1 VVEAELGF
9 TPSAGETLQAE
20 HGLGADTVERIPE
33 DKRGELLDLVER
45 AEFLADKEGGLA
57 EREIQTVQDRIFE
70 FGAENDVSPRN
81 LTPKIEGL
89 QASLAARLSEDSEP
103 AELSGRLS
111 DRQKIATLRDREE
124 DLEADLRDA
133 ADGFERLHLKNR
145 LDRVREKRAEIEGSS
160 PSSSPSTGERI
171 TAEDLKK

>member
-1 VVEAELGF
+1 
-9 TPSAGETLQAE
+9 
-20 HGLGADTVERIPE
+20 
-33 DKRGELLDLVER
+33 
-45 AEFLADKEGGLA
+45 
-57 EREIQTVQDRIFE
+57 
-70 FGAENDVSPRN
+70 
-81 LTPKIEGL
+81 
-89 QASLAARLSEDSEP
+89 
-103 AELSGRLS
+103 LS

-160 PSSSPSTGERI
+160 PSSSTSTGERI